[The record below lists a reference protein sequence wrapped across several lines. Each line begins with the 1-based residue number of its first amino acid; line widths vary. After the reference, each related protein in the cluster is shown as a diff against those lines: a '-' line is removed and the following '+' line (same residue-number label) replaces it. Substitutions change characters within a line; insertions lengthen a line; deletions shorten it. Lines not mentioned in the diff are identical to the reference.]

1 MVRMENL
8 GNDIEPGKSGNP
20 AGRPVGSRN
29 SASIAMDA
37 LLDGEAETITKK
49 CIELA
54 KNGDAAPLRLCME
67 RLVPPRKD
75 RVVCFEIPPLQRP
88 SDCVPIMAAIMR
100 GVAAGDLTPSEAAA
114 LSKIL
119 DSYTRAV
126 ELADL
131 AERVTKLEQ
140 QRGERG

>member
-1 MVRMENL
+1 MAFER
-8 GNDIEPGKSGNP
+8 GKSGNP

-29 SASIAMDA
+29 AATLALDA
-37 LLDGEAETITKK
+37 LLDGEAETITRK

-54 KNGDAAPLRLCME
+54 KAGDIAALRLCME

-75 RVVCFEIPPLQRP
+75 RPVCFEIPPLEKP
-88 SDCVPIMAAIMR
+88 ADCIPIMAAIMR
-100 GVAAGDLTPSEAAA
+100 GVAEGELTAGEAAA

-126 ELADL
+126 ELTDL
-131 AERVTKLEQ
+131 AERIAKLEQ
-140 QRGERG
+140 QNGARA